1 MSDKPFVAR
10 STAIAARVLGDET
23 LVMSAGDST
32 LFTLDPVATLIWE
45 SVDGVT
51 PLEEIV
57 RMKVCAQYDVSLEQ
71 ALSDAKV
78 LVEQLAGHGLLL
90 LSDRPIEQSPRPQEA
105 KP

>member
-51 PLEEIV
+51 SCAAPKGSPWVAASTAPLWLQPDQSFTV
-57 RMKVCAQYDVSLEQ
+57 TVTFNRTGSAGVTYTPTV
-71 ALSDAKV
+71 
-78 LVEQLAGHGLLL
+78 LAGSGG
-90 LSDRPIEQSPRPQEA
+90 Q
-105 KP
+105 

>member
-23 LVMSAGDST
+23 MVMSAGDST
-32 LFTLDPVATLIWE
+32 LFTLDSVATLIWE

-78 LVEQLAGHGLLL
+78 LVEELAGHGLLL
-90 LSDRPIEQSPRPQEA
+90 LSDRPIDQSPRPQEA